1 MKKFFYT
8 SIFLII
14 LSFNSFAQNQQQ
26 INNFLIQSFP
36 QYMVDYVLKNSE
48 TVAVT
53 EDYAKKNRKQN
64 YQYTNLQGIG
74 YNGSLRIGDTL
85 IVFNDQAFYSNGQK
99 LFMTPIVKQKVAK
112 THKEPKSPEEKER
125 NREIL
130 VKVLNKVPQVLGEV
144 LNKNNT
150 QQTVSDNPTVRY

>member
-8 SIFLII
+8 NIFLVII
-14 LSFNSFAQNQQQ
+14 SFNSFAQNQQQ

-53 EDYAKKNRKQN
+53 EDYAKKHKKQT
-64 YQYTNLQGIG
+64 YQYTDLVGNG

-85 IVFNDQAFYSNGQK
+85 MVFNDQPFHSNGQK

-112 THKEPKSPEEKER
+112 TQKEPKTEEEKER
-125 NREIL
+125 NRQIL
-130 VKVLNKVPQVLGEV
+130 ATVLNRVPEVLGNV
-144 LNKNNT
+144 LNRNNT
-150 QQTVSDNPTVRY
+150 QQTTSDNPTVRY